1 MHFLKIL
8 NPYNLN
14 FKICATRNIKECK
27 EELDVEQNRNQ
38 KGRRVLNEAA
48 SEISFYEKPN
58 TKKEKET
65 WFLKCPFQKYPM
77 CLMSNSNN
85 SFLKVENIRD
95 KKF

>member
-1 MHFLKIL
+1 MHFLSIL
-8 NPYNLN
+8 NPYNLD
-14 FKICATRNIKECK
+14 FKFAQHVTLKNTRKNQIKNKIETRK
-27 EELDVEQNRNQ
+27 
-38 KGRRVLNEAA
+38 VLNEAA